1 MSHLFRPKR
10 APLISPTASAAVQP
24 DVAVR
29 TRARVTR
36 RLIPYLMLAYLL
48 AYLDRANVG
57 VAKLQ
62 MQADLHLT
70 DAVIGFGAGIFF
82 LGYFLLEIPGALLVE
97 RWSAR
102 KWMARIMIS
111 WGIVASLTGF
121 IGGAFFGSVSI
132 QHQFYAARLLLGLA
146 EAGFFPGIIVYL
158 SHWFTSE
165 DRSRAKAYFMMTQPL
180 AIVVGVPLS
189 RWILSAV
196 HWNGLAGWRW
206 VFVLE
211 GLPCIAMGIVTL
223 FYLTDRPSEAKWL
236 SADEKKWLTGKLE
249 AERRERAASHR
260 VQLSEAFR
268 NPQVFVLIAVYIL
281 VVSGN
286 QALIFFF
293 PSIANQMTSMS
304 VPART
309 VVTILPY
316 LCSMGGIFLN
326 GWLAHRRQERRWH
339 TAAPMLIA
347 GCSLALAILSGGHLA
362 LVITFFCL
370 AGAAA
375 QAYLPVFWTLP
386 TALLGSSAAAASIGL
401 INSLGNLGGFIGP
414 STFGYLKTATGH
426 FEAGLWFLV
435 GCTLSAGLLATTIR
449 VRPKR
454 QIHNQMEHATET

>member
-1 MSHLFRPKR
+1 M
-10 APLISPTASAAVQP
+10 
-24 DVAVR
+24 
-29 TRARVTR
+29 TR
-36 RLIPYLMLAYLL
+36 RLVPYLMLAYLL

-57 VAKLQ
+57 IAKLQ
-62 MQADLHLT
+62 MQTDLHLT

-82 LGYFLLEIPGALLVE
+82 LGYFVLEIPGALLVE

-111 WGIVASLTGF
+111 WGVVASITGF
-121 IGGAFFGSVSI
+121 IGNPIFGAIPV

-158 SHWFTSE
+158 SHWFTLE

-189 RWILSAV
+189 RWILEAV

-206 VFVLE
+206 VFFLE
-211 GLPCIAMGIVTL
+211 GLPCVLLGVITL
-223 FYLTDRPSEAKWL
+223 FYLTDHPSQAKWL
-236 SADEKKWLTGKLE
+236 SAEEKNWLTAQLQ
-249 AERRERAASHR
+249 AERRERAAAHR
-260 VQLSEAFR
+260 VHIREAFR
-268 NPQVFVLIAVYIL
+268 NPQVFVLIGVYIL

-309 VVTILPY
+309 LVTILPY
-316 LCSMGGIFLN
+316 LCSMVGIFLN
-326 GWLAHRRQERRWH
+326 GFLAHKDRDHRWH
-339 TAAPMLIA
+339 TAGPMLIA
-347 GCSLALAILSGGHLA
+347 GCSLALAILSNGHLA
-362 LVITFFCL
+362 YVIAFFCL

-375 QAYLPVFWTLP
+375 QAYLPAFWTLP
-386 TALLGSSAAAASIGL
+386 TALMGSSAAAASIGL
-401 INSLGNLGGFIGP
+401 INSLGNIGGFIGP
-414 STFGYLKTATGH
+414 ATFGYLKTATGH
-426 FEAGLWFLV
+426 FETGLWFLV

-449 VRPKR
+449 TRR
-454 QIHNQMEHATET
+454 QPEVDNQMEHATET